1 MKFLLFSQ
9 TVTIQHFMLSQITYK
24 HQHQHIQTYRVN
36 TRDLN
41 SVKNI
46 YKNFMHDSTRS
57 RWLSDF
63 ISFLIQIQSQV
74 ALKRRFSIDRKN
86 NKFHKIPHL
95 FLLLPLILVMMMM
108 ILHHFLTENLF
119 TIKTNEILIP
129 IVLFCI
135 YFLTAFKWEL
145 KTVAC

>member
-1 MKFLLFSQ
+1 VSQESLRHEASSKAMKFLLFSQ

-46 YKNFMHDSTRS
+46 YKNFMHNSTRS

-108 ILHHFLTENLF
+108 ILHHFFVDEWNSKVKENLF
-119 TIKTNEILIP
+119 IKE
-129 IVLFCI
+129 
-135 YFLTAFKWEL
+135 A
-145 KTVAC
+145 